1 MTIAPNPTYRNIRKN
16 FYTDKA
22 SDTTEIGTIISTMK
36 AVTDIHD
43 NSLIPTPPS
52 YDFSTGQITR
62 EITGNAQTAINPE
75 YQYPGYIYCCLLYT
89 SPSPR
94 D

>member
-1 MTIAPNPTYRNIRKN
+1 MTVAPNPNYRNIRKN
-16 FYTDKA
+16 FYTDKT

-43 NSLIPTPPS
+43 NSFVPTPPS

-62 EITGNAQTAINPE
+62 EIAGNADTAVNPE
-75 YQYPGYIYCCLLYT
+75 YQYRVYIYCDG
-89 SPSPR
+89 S
-94 D
+94 

>member
-1 MTIAPNPTYRNIRKN
+1 MTIAPNPNYRNIRKN

-43 NSLIPTPPS
+43 NSFIPIAPS
-52 YDFSTGQITR
+52 YDFATGQITR
-62 EITGNAQTAINPE
+62 KLLVMLRHQLIQSISILGT
-75 YQYPGYIYCCLLYT
+75 YIVM
-89 SPSPR
+89 
-94 D
+94 DQNIK

>member
-16 FYTDKA
+16 FYTDKS
-22 SDTTEIGTIISTMK
+22 SDTTEVGTIISTMK

-43 NSLIPTPPS
+43 NSFVPTTPS

-62 EITGNAQTAINPE
+62 ETVGNANTADNPE
-75 YQYPGYIYCCLLYT
+75 SVSYT
-89 SPSPR
+89 HLRAHETP
-94 D
+94 